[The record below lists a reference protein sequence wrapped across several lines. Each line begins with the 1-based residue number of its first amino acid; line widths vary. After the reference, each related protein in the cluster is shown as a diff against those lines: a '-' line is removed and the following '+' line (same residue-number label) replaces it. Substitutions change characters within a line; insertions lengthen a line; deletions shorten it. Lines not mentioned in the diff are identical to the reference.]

1 MADYQVTVTDVN
13 PIGNEIKTSVQHQ
26 YVSEG
31 ATLDETN
38 ADWVVVDGKKT
49 ASPGLALA
57 RVAATKKWVPYKDAA
72 AAVAAFLDTGVVA
85 NNNAITF
92 TAKNAGTGGN
102 AIKVQLKD
110 PAGNN
115 QALAV
120 SISGDTIVV
129 SLATDGVGAI
139 TSTAADVIAAVN
151 AHLLANQLVS
161 AANTGASTGAAVVA
175 AVNATAL
182 AGGTAA
188 GANVYDDYAILD
200 EKVIFDGADQIAGQ
214 LLVKGSVW
222 EGACSGLTEA
232 FKARVPGIRFD
243 S

>member
-1 MADYQVTVTDVN
+1 MADYQFSVTEIN
-13 PIGNEIKTSVQHQ
+13 PVGNEIKTSVQHQ
-26 YVSEG
+26 HISEG
-31 ATLDETN
+31 ATLDESN
-38 ADWVVVDGKKT
+38 ADWPTEDSKKVGK
-49 ASPGLALA
+49 PGLALA
-57 RVAATKKWVPYKDAA
+57 RVASTKKWVPYKDAA
-72 AAVAAFLDTGVVA
+72 AAVAAFLDTGIVA

-110 PAGNN
+110 PGGNN

-120 SISGDTIVV
+120 SISGDTVVV
-129 SLATDGVGAI
+129 SLATDGAGAI

-151 AHLLANQLVS
+151 AHLLANQLVG
-161 AANTGASTGAAVVA
+161 AANKGASTGAAAVV

-200 EKVIFDGADQIAGQ
+200 EKVVFDGADQIAGQ

-222 EGACSGLTEA
+222 EGACSGLTAA
-232 FKARVPGIRFD
+232 FKAKVPGIRFD
-243 S
+243 A